1 MNIKTILFSCLFF
14 LSNNAIS
21 QVDSTAFLKNV
32 FDHANRMKTA
42 LTTDNIMVLYEFL
55 KSENNDIEV
64 FEIFKRKTI
73 SVYHNE
79 NYEYDFGISNIILEK
94 PLVYSYKNQML
105 QCVVR
110 RKTIF
115 KNSNEVITTNM
126 WYYSTDGKN
135 LKYDNFSLEI
145 DKKTLLKSYPFI
157 DLKLFDKI

>member
-1 MNIKTILFSCLFF
+1 
-14 LSNNAIS
+14 
-21 QVDSTAFLKNV
+21 
-32 FDHANRMKTA
+32 MKTA